1 MEESYFSLYGPLIE
15 KYFEYK
21 RSLGFK
27 FHEEYPF
34 HELDRFLEN
43 EGGQTIGLTRTL
55 CEKYT
60 QKRKN
65 ESTSTAYQRSNRLR
79 NFSVFLNLLGY
90 PSYIP
95 AQQKDYQTAFTPHI
109 FTHDELSRF
118 FAACDSMPIS
128 NYYASERHVFPAL
141 FRLLYGCGLRK
152 SEALALQCRNI
163 DLAAKTIF
171 IFVSKNCEERILP
184 ISESL
189 AKILAD
195 YARLYGKDNKTNTPF
210 FTRRDGRPC
219 SGDTV
224 YRVFR
229 EVLFRAKVPHGGKA
243 KGPRVHDFR
252 HTFAVHSMAQ
262 MSDAGLDLYY
272 SLPILSK
279 YLGHNSLDATEKYVR
294 MTAEMYPGIFEDVN
308 QLCAY
313 VFPEVY
319 KYEAH

>member
-1 MEESYFSLYGPLIE
+1 MDKSYFSVYGPLIE
-15 KYFEYK
+15 KYFDYK

-27 FHEEYPF
+27 FHEEYEF

-43 EGGQTIGLTRTL
+43 EGCQTIGLTRTL

-65 ESTSTAYQRSNRLR
+65 ESTPTAYHRSNRLR

-95 AQQKDYQTAFTPHI
+95 AQQKDYQTTFTPHI
-109 FTHDELSRF
+109 FTHEELSRF
-118 FAACDSMPIS
+118 FAACDSMPIATC
-128 NYYASERHVFPAL
+128 YTSERHVFPAL

-152 SEALALQCRNI
+152 AEALSLQCKDV

-171 IFVSKNCEERILP
+171 ISGSKNCQERILP

-189 AKILAD
+189 AKILTD
-195 YARLYGKDNKTNTPF
+195 YARLYEKDNKSNTLF
-210 FTRRDGRPC
+210 FTRRDGLPC
-219 SGDTV
+219 AENTV

-229 EVLFRAKVPHGGKA
+229 KVLLRAKIPHEGRA

-262 MSDAGLDLYY
+262 MSDAGLDIYY

-294 MTAEMYPGIFEDVN
+294 MTAEMYPEIYEDVN

-319 KYEAH
+319 KYETH